1 MTTLNTKAVI
11 NDPIQDFEQFVE
23 CALAFDHYYAMSD
36 DHRTYLAGRWAEAR
50 LKAYAEEN
58 KTAQQIW
65 DFINKHHAEMHMVS
79 QLIHRVEG
87 VLFSK
92 ARKAAVNELRDFCI
106 PYLAHVG
113 RDTMIGK
120 SVRDAIAQE
129 CELPSGWKWN
139 WREEYDASIDGYIA
153 NYKRKA
159 R

>member
-1 MTTLNTKAVI
+1 MTTLNTKAVT
-11 NDPIQDFEQFVE
+11 NDPIQDLEQFIQ
-23 CALAFDHYYAMSD
+23 CALGFDYTYAMSD
-36 DHRTYLAGRWAEAR
+36 DHRAYLAGRRAEER
-50 LKAYAEEN
+50 ILAYAEEN
-58 KTAQQIW
+58 KTAKQIW
-65 DFINKHHAEMHMVS
+65 DFIVEHRAEMFMVS

-92 ARKAAVNELRDFCI
+92 AHKAAVNELRDFCI

-113 RDTMIGK
+113 RDTLIGR
-120 SVRDAIAQE
+120 SVRDAIARE